1 MAFAARTIQVTKTAS
16 SLADDVDDSHLLPE
30 AVAVAGG
37 LARARAN
44 PAQVL
49 VVAHAR
55 TVGHGL
61 VHVAV
66 VGGIVGVVL
75 DVAAVA
81 HHVLEVLVLEVL
93 LLLVRVLVVLEVIV
107 GVGWGKRRG
116 SAGRVVHVLLPVS
129 AGDVPF
135 GLLLIVLV
143 LSVE

>member
-1 MAFAARTIQVTKTAS
+1 MTLTCM
-16 SLADDVDDSHLLPE
+16 LPE

-93 LLLVRVLVVLEVIV
+93 LLLLVRVLVVLEVIA